1 MLCLTFGVLITRGGG
16 GRVRR
21 RQVPRRRKSKR
32 LKISYLVSFA
42 KIRDGQ
48 HNGVVARAV
57 WHQATGQR
65 LAVECETFG

>member
-16 GRVRR
+16 RVRR
-21 RQVPRRRKSKR
+21 RQVPRQYKSKR
-32 LKISYLVSFA
+32 LKVSCLVSFA

-48 HNGVVARAV
+48 HHGVVAWAV
-57 WHQATGQR
+57 WHQAAGQR